1 MMIKKRMG
9 DCEKVFLDTS
19 IIIDLL
25 NAKESNEKTFFVK
38 NLINSLCENKTN
50 NKKERVFFIS
60 TITIGELVKFA
71 DKGKN
76 DVIIDLMKL
85 LNSSNLEVVPYTDDI
100 ALNQNILF
108 KDYLTT
114 TKLNK
119 LIEQLKLFPH
129 NYVLAREYIT
139 RDFMIITTAHN
150 KNVDVI
156 LTSDKNSFL
165 PIAEILNIYC
175 KVAESSNFITS
186 GNGLTVFDFK

>member
-1 MMIKKRMG
+1 MIKKRMG

-50 NKKERVFFIS
+50 SKKERVFFIS

-108 KDYLTT
+108 KDYLTKT
-114 TKLNK
+114 NLNK

-139 RDFMIITTAHN
+139 RDFMIITTAHH

>member
-1 MMIKKRMG
+1 MIKKRMG

-38 NLINSLCENKTN
+38 NLINSFCEYKTT

-76 DVIIDLMKL
+76 EVVIDIMRL

-108 KDYLTT
+108 KDYR
-114 TKLNK
+114 TKSDLKK

-139 RDFMIITTAHN
+139 RDFMIITTAHH

-165 PIAEILNIYC
+165 PITELLNIYC
-175 KVAESSNFITS
+175 KVAESPNFITS
-186 GNGLTVFDFK
+186 GNGLTIFDFK